1 VSAVLVLDVGVGS
14 LEPLAIRI
22 RRLGL
27 RVVRGKTTDAAQ
39 DILGDQRFSV
49 GAIVIP
55 PDVPASDLGRAL
67 EALQVQDPDRPL
79 PVLVSGEKPDGDACD
94 QLRSAGVDLA
104 LFEPVD
110 DHTLRFQLNRA
121 LAEGSG
127 VSAGRRA
134 LRVPADWPVR
144 VRMGRRNKEAR
155 LYTLSVGGAYLA
167 TPRPSHRGS
176 EVLLTLPLPSGP
188 VEVSAR
194 VVMTNVPG
202 NLVRSN
208 LPLGM
213 GVQFTELAAENEGTI
228 RGWAETR
235 ASHLRV

>member
-39 DILGDQRFSV
+39 DILGDRRFTI

-55 PDVPASDLGRAL
+55 PDVPAADLGRAL
-67 EALQVQDPDRPL
+67 EALQIQDPDRPM
-79 PVLVSGEKPDGDACD
+79 PVLVSGLKPDDGACD
-94 QLRSAGVDLA
+94 ALRGAGVDLA
-104 LFEPVD
+104 LFEPID

-127 VSAGRRA
+127 VTAGRRA
-134 LRVPADWPVR
+134 LRVPANWPVR
-144 VRMGRRNKEAR
+144 VRVGHRNKEAR
-155 LYTLSVGGAYLA
+155 LYTISSGGAYLA
-167 TPRPSHRGS
+167 TPRPSSRGAQ
-176 EVLLTLPLPSGP
+176 VLLTLPLPSGP
-188 VEVSAR
+188 VEVGAR

-213 GVQFTELAAENEGTI
+213 GVQFTALAPENEGSI
-228 RGWAETR
+228 RGWTETR
-235 ASHLRV
+235 ASHLHI

>member
-1 VSAVLVLDVGVGS
+1 MSAVLVLDVGTCS

-39 DILGDQRFSV
+39 DILGDRRFSI

-55 PDVPASDLGRAL
+55 PDVPAADLRTAL
-67 EALQVQDPDRPL
+67 GAMQPRERDRLL
-79 PVLVSGEKPDGDACD
+79 PVLVSGEKPEESACD
-94 QLRSAGVDLA
+94 ELRSAGVDLA
-104 LFEPVD
+104 LFEPID

-127 VSAGRRA
+127 LSAGRRA

-144 VRMGRRNKEAR
+144 VRVGQRTKEAR
-155 LYTLSVGGAYLA
+155 LYTLSSGGAYLA
-167 TPRPSHRGS
+167 TSRPSSRGAL
-176 EVLLTLPLPSGP
+176 VFLTLPLPSGL
-188 VEVSAR
+188 VEVGAT
-194 VVMTNVPG
+194 VMMTNVPG
-202 NLVRSN
+202 NLVHSN

-213 GVQFTELAAENEGTI
+213 GVRFKGLAAENEDTI
-228 RGWAETR
+228 RCWTETR

>member
-1 VSAVLVLDVGVGS
+1 MSAVLVLDVGAGS

-39 DILGDQRFSV
+39 DILDDPRYSI
-49 GAIVIP
+49 GAVVIP
-55 PDVPASDLGRAL
+55 PDVPAADLGAAL
-67 EALQVQDPDRPL
+67 DSLQRDEADHAL
-79 PVLVSGEKPDGDACD
+79 PILVSGPRPSDAACD
-94 QLRSAGVDLA
+94 ELRTAGVDLA
-104 LFEPVD
+104 LFDPVD

-127 VSAGRRA
+127 GIADRRA

-144 VRMGRRNKEAR
+144 VRTGRRTKEAR
-155 LYTLSVGGAYLA
+155 LYTLSSGGAFLA

-176 EVLLTLPLPSGP
+176 LVFLTLPLPSGP
-188 VEVSAR
+188 VEVGAR

-202 NLVRSN
+202 NLVRGN

-213 GVQFTELAAENEGTI
+213 GVQFTGLAPESEGTI
-228 RGWAETR
+228 RDWTEQR
-235 ASHLRV
+235 ATALRV

>member
-1 VSAVLVLDVGVGS
+1 MSAVLVLDVGAGS

-27 RVVRGKTTDAAQ
+27 RVVRGKTSDAAQ
-39 DILGDQRFSV
+39 DILGDPRFAI

-55 PDVPASDLGRAL
+55 PDIPTPDLGRAL
-67 EALQVQDPDRPL
+67 ETLQYQEPDRPL
-79 PVLVSGEKPDGDACD
+79 PMLVSGAKPEPDTCD
-94 QLRSAGVDLA
+94 ELRGAGVNLA
-104 LFEPVD
+104 LFEPID

-127 VSAGRRA
+127 ISAGRRA

-144 VRMGRRNKEAR
+144 VRMGRRNKEVR
-155 LYTLSVGGAYLA
+155 LYTLSCGGAYLA
-167 TPRPSHRGS
+167 TPRPSNRGS
-176 EVLLTLPLPSGP
+176 SLFLTLPLPSGP
-188 VEVSAR
+188 LEIAAR
-194 VVMTNVPG
+194 VMMTNVPG

-213 GVQFTELAAENEGTI
+213 GVQFTELASEFEGSIQSWT
-228 RGWAETR
+228 ETR
-235 ASHLRV
+235 ASHLRL